1 VVVSRSAAL
10 VLALVAGT
18 ASAAPKRKPKS
29 PDPKDVAAKQAEA
42 KQHVDAATAAHAAGK
57 LDVALTELRAAYEL
71 DPQPDLL
78 FAMGQVQAG
87 LGDCTAARD
96 SYEQYRAAMN
106 SEAGIGAAVDAA
118 IAACGASPPPPT
130 TTTQAAPPAPAP
142 AGVGPWYT
150 DVIGDVL
157 TGGGAIA
164 LATAGLEYRSARS
177 ALDDAEHATTLADYN
192 KLVDSAHSDRT
203 FALVLGGAGAA
214 LVAGGIVHYMM
225 HGKTTET
232 RGVAIVPMAGGG
244 SIVLSGTFS
253 GGL

>member
-18 ASAAPKRKPKS
+18 ASAAPKRKDKP
-29 PDPKDVAAKQAEA
+29 PDPNEVTAKQAEA

-106 SEAGIGAAVDAA
+106 NEAGIGAAVDAA
-118 IAACGASPPPPT
+118 IAACGAAPPPPT
-130 TTTQAAPPAPAP
+130 TTTQAAPAAPPSPAP
-142 AGVGPWYT
+142 AGAGPWYT

-164 LATAGLEYRSARS
+164 LVTAGLEYRSARS

-203 FALVLGGAGAA
+203 FALVLGAAGAA

-232 RGVAIVPMAGGG
+232 RGVAIVPTAGGG
-244 SIVLSGTFS
+244 ILTFS

>member
-1 VVVSRSAAL
+1 MVVSRSAAL

-18 ASAAPKRKPKS
+18 ASAAPKPRS
-29 PDPKDVAAKQAEA
+29 PDPNEVAAKQAEA

-106 SEAGIGAAVDAA
+106 NEAGIGAAVDAA
-118 IAACGASPPPPT
+118 IAACGAAPAPT
-130 TTTQAAPPAPAP
+130 TTTTPAAPAAPPSPAP
-142 AGVGPWYT
+142 AGAGPWYT

-164 LATAGLEYRSARS
+164 LVTAGIEYKSARS

-232 RGVAIVPMAGGG
+232 RGVAIVPIAGGG
-244 SIVLSGTFS
+244 ILTFS

>member
-1 VVVSRSAAL
+1 MVVSRSAAL

-18 ASAAPKRKPKS
+18 ASAAPKPRS
-29 PDPKDVAAKQAEA
+29 PDPNEVAAKQAEA

-106 SEAGIGAAVDAA
+106 NEAGIGAAVDAA
-118 IAACGASPPPPT
+118 IAACGAAPAPT
-130 TTTQAAPPAPAP
+130 TTTTPAAPAAPPSPAP
-142 AGVGPWYT
+142 AGAGPWYT

-164 LATAGLEYRSARS
+164 LVTAGIEYKSARS

-203 FALVLGGAGAA
+203 FALVLGAAGAA

-232 RGVAIVPMAGGG
+232 RGVAIVPIAGGG
-244 SIVLSGTFS
+244 ILTFS